1 MASGHQLR
9 AVQDTGL
16 TDRAQGSIP
25 TLLCGPEQ
33 VTCPLWAHFL
43 IYEDGIVMAP
53 ELVQAR

>member
-9 AVQDTGL
+9 AVQGPGL

-33 VTCPLWAHFL
+33 VTSPLWARFL
-43 IYEDGIVMAP
+43 IYEDGIVIDP